1 MPLLHHTNSMDG
13 GVTSAIQLA
22 LTPAFLLTG
31 ISSLLNVMTGRLS
44 RIVERGRLL
53 HGSSRHGCHDEFG
66 VELRHLE
73 RRLRLTSRAI
83 YATTLAALLVCAILP
98 ALFLGGLLKTE
109 FTWVVGGLFFGA
121 TGALVIGLGDFLR
134 EVHLATKT
142 VRFTAENFTAQN
154 PTAQDSAAQNF
165 AAHSIPV
172 PQPTEPAQP
181 VTDQRG

>member
-1 MPLLHHTNSMDG
+1 LLHHTNAMDG

-22 LTPAFLLTG
+22 LTPAFLLSG

-44 RIVERGRLL
+44 RIVERGRHL
-53 HGSSRHGCHDEFG
+53 HASHPGGQHESR

-73 RRLRLTSRAI
+73 RRLQLTSRAI

-109 FTWVVGGLFFGA
+109 FTWVVGGLFFSA

-134 EVHLATKT
+134 EVHLATRT
-142 VRFTAENFTAQN
+142 VRFTGQSFSAER
-154 PTAQDSAAQNF
+154 P
-165 AAHSIPV
+165 H
-172 PQPTEPAQP
+172 
-181 VTDQRG
+181 

>member
-1 MPLLHHTNSMDG
+1 MDG
-13 GVTSAIQLA
+13 GVTAAIQLA

-44 RIVERGRLL
+44 RIVERGRHL
-53 HGSSRHGCHDEFG
+53 HGGSHPGAHHEST

-73 RRLRLTSRAI
+73 RRLQLTSRAI

-134 EVHLATKT
+134 EVHLATRT
-142 VRFTAENFTAQN
+142 IGFSQQN
-154 PTAQDSAAQNF
+154 I
-165 AAHSIPV
+165 SIPR
-172 PQPTEPAQP
+172 PH
-181 VTDQRG
+181 

>member
-1 MPLLHHTNSMDG
+1 MEG

-44 RIVERGRLL
+44 RIVERGRHL
-53 HGSSRHGCHDEFG
+53 HASDPGAQHEFG

-73 RRLRLTSRAI
+73 RRLRLTCRAI

-134 EVHLATKT
+134 EVHLATRT
-142 VRFTAENFTAQN
+142 IRFSAQN
-154 PTAQDSAAQNF
+154 ISA
-165 AAHSIPV
+165 S
-172 PQPTEPAQP
+172 
-181 VTDQRG
+181 QRH

>member
-1 MPLLHHTNSMDG
+1 MDG

-22 LTPAFLLTG
+22 LTQAFLLTG

-53 HGSSRHGCHDEFG
+53 HGSSRYGGHDEFG

-109 FTWVVGGLFFGA
+109 FTWVVGGLF
-121 TGALVIGLGDFLR
+121 LVRPG
-134 EVHLATKT
+134 
-142 VRFTAENFTAQN
+142 
-154 PTAQDSAAQNF
+154 PW
-165 AAHSIPV
+165 
-172 PQPTEPAQP
+172 
-181 VTDQRG
+181 

>member
-1 MPLLHHTNSMDG
+1 MPLPLLHHTNSMDG

-22 LTPAFLLTG
+22 LTPAFLLSG

-44 RIVERGRLL
+44 RIVERGRHL
-53 HGSSRHGCHDEFG
+53 HAADSGAHHESA

-109 FTWVVGGLFFGA
+109 FTWLVGGLFFGA

-134 EVHLATKT
+134 EVHLATRTIRFRDKT
-142 VRFTAENFTAQN
+142 SR
-154 PTAQDSAAQNF
+154 
-165 AAHSIPV
+165 
-172 PQPTEPAQP
+172 
-181 VTDQRG
+181 

>member
-1 MPLLHHTNSMDG
+1 MDG

-44 RIVERGRLL
+44 RIVDRG
-53 HGSSRHGCHDEFG
+53 
-66 VELRHLE
+66 RHLE
-73 RRLRLTSRAI
+73 RRLQLTSRAI
-83 YATTLAALLVCAILP
+83 YATTLAALLVCAILQ

-134 EVHLATKT
+134 EVHLATRT
-142 VRFTAENFTAQN
+142 IGFSQQTI
-154 PTAQDSAAQNF
+154 
-165 AAHSIPV
+165 SILRPH
-172 PQPTEPAQP
+172 
-181 VTDQRG
+181 

>member
-1 MPLLHHTNSMDG
+1 MPLPLLHHTNAMDG

-53 HGSSRHGCHDEFG
+53 HGSSRHGGHDEFG

-83 YATTLAALLVCAILP
+83 YATTLAALLVCAILS

-142 VRFTAENFTAQN
+142 VRFTAQNF
-154 PTAQDSAAQNF
+154 TAQDSAAQNI
-165 AAHSIPV
+165 SV

-181 VTDQRG
+181 MTVQRG

>member
-1 MPLLHHTNSMDG
+1 MDG

-53 HGSSRHGCHDEFG
+53 HGVDSPEVHQECE

-73 RRLRLTSRAI
+73 RRLQLTSRAI

-121 TGALVIGLGDFLR
+121 TGALVIGLGDFFR
-134 EVHLATKT
+134 EVHLATRT
-142 VRFTAENFTAQN
+142 VRFTGQSF
-154 PTAQDSAAQNF
+154 SAPRP
-165 AAHSIPV
+165 H
-172 PQPTEPAQP
+172 
-181 VTDQRG
+181 

>member
-1 MPLLHHTNSMDG
+1 MDG

-53 HGSSRHGCHDEFG
+53 HGSSRHGGHDEFG

-83 YATTLAALLVCAILP
+83 YAISR
-98 ALFLGGLLKTE
+98 LK
-109 FTWVVGGLFFGA
+109 
-121 TGALVIGLGDFLR
+121 IPR
-134 EVHLATKT
+134 HKNSPHKT
-142 VRFTAENFTAQN
+142 IRCRSPLSRPSQ
-154 PTAQDSAAQNF
+154 
-165 AAHSIPV
+165 
-172 PQPTEPAQP
+172 
-181 VTDQRG
+181 

>member
-1 MPLLHHTNSMDG
+1 MDG

-44 RIVERGRLL
+44 RIVERGR
-53 HGSSRHGCHDEFG
+53 
-66 VELRHLE
+66 HLE
-73 RRLRLTSRAI
+73 RRLQLTSRAI

-121 TGALVIGLGDFLR
+121 TGALVIGLGNFLR
-134 EVHLATKT
+134 EVHLATRT
-142 VRFTAENFTAQN
+142 IGFSQQTI
-154 PTAQDSAAQNF
+154 
-165 AAHSIPV
+165 SILRPH
-172 PQPTEPAQP
+172 
-181 VTDQRG
+181 

>member
-1 MPLLHHTNSMDG
+1 MPLPLLPHTNAMEG

-44 RIVERGRLL
+44 RIVERGRHL
-53 HGSSRHGCHDEFG
+53 HGGSRHGAHHESA

-73 RRLRLTSRAI
+73 RRLQLTCRAI

-109 FTWVVGGLFFGA
+109 FTWLVGGLFFAA

-134 EVHLATKT
+134 EVHLATRT
-142 VRFTAENFTAQN
+142 IRFS
-154 PTAQDSAAQNF
+154 AQDLS
-165 AAHSIPV
+165 V
-172 PQPTEPAQP
+172 PRPH
-181 VTDQRG
+181 